1 MRILISGFVVFV
13 IWCIV
18 SAWLYNDKL
27 LPSLKSP
34 VTIKTLPESQS
45 NPADS
50 LMILK
55 ASMPGNLLIYF
66 DFDKTKFKTDPQ
78 TDSSIAD
85 FKMWLERHEGS
96 MLTVSGNTD
105 LVGTAEY
112 NKALGMKRANIVG
125 EYLETKGINKNRI
138 IIESLGEGNPS
149 SDYLSA
155 EGRAKNRR
163 TEISLKIQ

>member
-1 MRILISGFVVFV
+1 MRILISGFVIFV

-27 LPSLKSP
+27 LPSIKNP
-34 VTIKTLPESQS
+34 VTVKALPESQT

-50 LMILK
+50 LIKLK
-55 ASMPGNLLIYF
+55 ASMPGHLLIYF
-66 DFDKTKFKTDPQ
+66 DFDKAKIKTDLQ
-78 TDSSIAD
+78 TDSSISE
-85 FKMWLERHEGS
+85 FKTWLERHEGS

-112 NKALGMKRANIVG
+112 NKALGMKRAGIVG
-125 EYLETKGINKNRI
+125 KYLETKGINTNRI
-138 IIESLGEGNPS
+138 IIESLGEGNPL

-163 TEISLKIQ
+163 TEISIKMQ

>member
-13 IWCIV
+13 IWCII

-27 LPSLKSP
+27 LPLLKNP
-34 VTIKTLPESQS
+34 VTVKAFPEIQT

-50 LMILK
+50 LMKLK
-55 ASMPGNLLIYF
+55 ASMPGHLLIYF
-66 DFDKTKFKTDPQ
+66 DFDKAIFKTDPQ
-78 TDSSIAD
+78 IDSSIAE
-85 FKMWLERHEGS
+85 FKTWLERHEGS
-96 MLTVSGNTD
+96 MLTVCGNTD

-112 NKALGMKRANIVG
+112 NKTLGMKRAYMVG
-125 EYLETKGINKNRI
+125 KYLETKGINTNRI
-138 IIESLGEGNPS
+138 ITESLGEGNPVA
-149 SDYLSA
+149 DYLSD